1 MVRIL
6 ATLRSLLRRTP
17 AADEQAAPRFVVS
30 TPAHLVV
37 GIADARAM
45 HSAGTGRKLIGG
57 THNISASGLAV
68 LVPSLDTG
76 SRAIMEGTELKILL
90 DLHPLGTVEMD
101 GLVARVEAMEE
112 GERSGY
118 LLGLKITEMSNDD
131 RALYLEYIGTRGW
144 ERVLSGNDKI

>member
-1 MVRIL
+1 
-6 ATLRSLLRRTP
+6 
-17 AADEQAAPRFVVS
+17 
-30 TPAHLVV
+30 
-37 GIADARAM
+37 
-45 HSAGTGRKLIGG
+45 
-57 THNISASGLAV
+57 
-68 LVPSLDTG
+68 
-76 SRAIMEGTELKILL
+76 MEGTELKILL